1 MVTLP
6 VPSNVSLSLLF
17 FVSLLIPF
25 FMKNVI
31 NYDNKY
37 NIKFNILNIFMC
49 TLVLGSLSLSLL
61 FHWCVTSLIFCILFA
76 VVFSCQVVYNSLR
89 PHGLQQ
95 AKHLCPPL
103 APRVCSYSCP
113 LSKWCYLNISP
124 SVTPSPFVFNL
135 SQHQGLFLWVGSLHQ
150 VARILELQ
158 LQHQSFQWVF
168 RVDFLELTGLNSLKS
183 KGLKLAF

>member
-6 VPSNVSLSLLF
+6 LPSNVSLSFLF

-25 FMKNVI
+25 LMKNVI

-61 FHWCVTSLIFCILFA
+61 LSLLCNQSHLLILSA
-76 VVFSCQVVYNSLR
+76 VVFSCQVVYKSLR

-103 APRVCSYSCP
+103 APRVCSDSGP
-113 LSKWCYLNISP
+113 LSQWCYLNISS
-124 SVTPSPFVFNL
+124 SVSPSPFVFNL

-150 VARILELQ
+150 VARNW
-158 LQHQSFQWVF
+158 SFSF
-168 RVDFLELTGLNSLKS
+168 SISPSNEYSGLI
-183 KGLKLAF
+183 F